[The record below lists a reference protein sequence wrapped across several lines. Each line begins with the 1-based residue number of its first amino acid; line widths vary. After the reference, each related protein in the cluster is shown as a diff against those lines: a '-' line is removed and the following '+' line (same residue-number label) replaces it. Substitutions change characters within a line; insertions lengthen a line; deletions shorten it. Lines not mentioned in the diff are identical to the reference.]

1 MTQANVSS
9 AAKPLV
15 SSAAKP
21 LVSSAAKPLVS
32 DAAKPLVSS
41 AAKPLGWLGIVR
53 LGMVQSAL
61 GAIVALCTS
70 TLNRVMVVEMALPA
84 MLPAALVGI
93 HFAVQMTRPRWGYGS
108 DVGNRRSPWII
119 GGMGVLCLGAL
130 GATDATLMMPGS
142 PTMGM
147 IMSVISY
154 ILIGLGVG
162 AAGTSLLA
170 LMATRVLPE
179 RRAAAASITWIMMV
193 FGIVVS
199 SIVVGKMIEP
209 FSAQALAFAAT
220 GLAGFAFL
228 TTVVAV
234 YNTETDAQDNAGL
247 AGGEVQSAGPE
258 KTREDF
264 MVALRQ
270 IWAEPLARRFTIFV
284 FLSMLAYS
292 AQDLILEPFAGLV
305 FNMTPGQST
314 QLSGMQH
321 GGVLLGMI
329 LTGVLGGRSSRG
341 GKGWMQTWAICGC
354 IGSAAALAG
363 LGAAALV
370 GPAWPLK
377 PTVFFLG
384 FANGV
389 FAVSA
394 IGSMMGLAGAGR
406 NAREGTR
413 MGIWGAAQAIA
424 FGLGGF
430 IGAVGVDAMRVIL
443 PETGEA
449 FFVVFAIEAALFVG
463 AAILASRLKVSSLAT
478 SDHGIGAQVASS

>member
-1 MTQANVSS
+1 MTQSIMTEARSHGG
-9 AAKPLV
+9 L
-15 SSAAKP
+15 
-21 LVSSAAKPLVS
+21 
-32 DAAKPLVSS
+32 
-41 AAKPLGWLGIVR
+41 KPLGWLSIIR

-61 GAIVALCTS
+61 GALVALCTS
-70 TLNRVMVVEMALPA
+70 TLNRVMVVELALPA

-108 DVGNRRSPWII
+108 DIGNRRTPWII
-119 GGMGVLCLGAL
+119 GGMGILALGTL
-130 GATDATLMMPGS
+130 GATDATLMMPS
-142 PTMGM
+142 APTLGI

-170 LMATRVLPE
+170 LMATRVAPE
-179 RRAAAASITWIMMV
+179 RRAAAASVTWIMMV

-209 FSAQALAFAAT
+209 FSAQSLAFAAT
-220 GLAGFAFL
+220 VLAGFAFV
-228 TTVVAV
+228 TSVVAV
-234 YNTETDAQDNAGL
+234 HKMEGDEDHSVAHASS
-247 AGGEVQSAGPE
+247 EPV
-258 KTREDF
+258 KTRADF
-264 MVALRQ
+264 MLALRQ
-270 IWAEPLARRFTIFV
+270 IWDEPLARRFTIFI

-329 LTGVLGGRSSRG
+329 LTGVLGGRSAKG
-341 GKGWMQTWAICGC
+341 GKGWMQTWVVFGC
-354 IGSAAALAG
+354 LGSALALAALCAAALI
-363 LGAAALV
+363 

-377 PTVFFLG
+377 PTVFALG

-394 IGSMMGLAGAGR
+394 IGSMMGLAGEGR
-406 NAREGTR
+406 NSREGTR

-443 PETGEA
+443 PETGSA
-449 FFVVFAIEAALFVG
+449 FFVVFAIEAAAFVG
-463 AAILASRLKVSSLAT
+463 AAILASRLGTARKSAFDNTVSA
-478 SDHGIGAQVASS
+478 GVAAS